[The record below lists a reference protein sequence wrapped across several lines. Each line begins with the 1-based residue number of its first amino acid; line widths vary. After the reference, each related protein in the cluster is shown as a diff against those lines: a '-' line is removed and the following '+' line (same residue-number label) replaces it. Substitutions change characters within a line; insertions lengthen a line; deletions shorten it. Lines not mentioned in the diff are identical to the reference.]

1 MNKRK
6 VAVIV
11 EGQTEL
17 FFVRDLLYL
26 WYGYD
31 ANRVGIACHQ
41 LRGEKENIVPFSIG
55 SLDDSEVF
63 YRIIDVG
70 GDGSVVSAIKR
81 KYAQMYANLNYDL
94 LIGLRDMFSAKYHS
108 LAKGRHID
116 RSVNESMIAMHNAQ
130 LPTDIAIC
138 SIKFAIMET
147 EAWMLAMPGLLTR
160 IDQRLTY
167 GYIKHSL
174 GCDLSEDIEQTIY
187 HPASLFERILGLVGK
202 KYDKDSEMVST
213 ITAQIDKQECLN
225 LYNSN
230 RCYSFHDFLLTL
242 LGSDITV

>member
-1 MNKRK
+1 MSKRK

-11 EGQTEL
+11 EGQTEQ

-31 ANRVGIACHQ
+31 ANKVGIACHQ

-81 KYAQMYANLNYDL
+81 KYAQMYANLNYNL
-94 LIGLRDMFSAKYHS
+94 VVGLRDMFSAKYHS

-116 RSVNESMIAMHNAQ
+116 RLVNEQMIAMHNAQ

-147 EAWMLAMPGLLTR
+147 ETWMLAMPALLTR
-160 IDQRLTY
+160 IDSRLTY
-167 GYIKHSL
+167 DFIYKSL
-174 GCDLSEDIEQTIY
+174 GYDLSVDIEQSIY
-187 HPASLFERILGLVGK
+187 HPASLFEQILGLVGK
-202 KYDKDSEMVST
+202 RYDKDSEMVST
-213 ITAQIDKQECLN
+213 ITAQLNKQECLN
-225 LYNSN
+225 LFNSN
-230 RCYSFHDFLLTL
+230 RCQSFHDFFLTL
-242 LGSDITV
+242 LGNDIYI